1 MVLTRR
7 SAPKAA
13 AETEIPGQIPWYRFL
28 PPQSSFFD
36 PIAAALVSRRN
47 IGDGQFGAGGRR
59 IANWYVNLPAL
70 LVGLVL
76 VVRGAISPALLH
88 IGLTT
93 FLVTEVPSSLT
104 TFLAHHLPRHHQ
116 VEWRSNFCVLIGSCQ
131 RRSVVPAIGIV
142 VVAMLASATLLG
154 ALALAMDCPI
164 DDAFL
169 ALLDPRVLLNTP
181 RFFSSSWQCTPRVD
195 PWVRS

>member
-1 MVLTRR
+1 MASSAFGPCERASHAPTPAIGTYFGDGARRTRR
-7 SAPKAA
+7 AARLRHPGCENCAP
-13 AETEIPGQIPWYRFL
+13 F
-28 PPQSSFFD
+28 
-36 PIAAALVSRRN
+36 
-47 IGDGQFGAGGRR
+47 
-59 IANWYVNLPAL
+59 
-70 LVGLVL
+70 
-76 VVRGAISPALLH
+76 
-88 IGLTT
+88 
-93 FLVTEVPSSLT
+93 
-104 TFLAHHLPRHHQ
+104 AHRDRPRSQ

-154 ALALAMDCPI
+154 ALALAIDCPI

-181 RFFSSSWQCTPRVD
+181 RFFSSSWQCTARLD

>member
-7 SAPKAA
+7 KAA
-13 AETEIPGQIPWYRFL
+13 AASEQ
-28 PPQSSFFD
+28 PPSRFFD

-59 IANWYVNLPAL
+59 VANWYFNLPAL

-93 FLVTEVPSSLT
+93 FLVTEVPSRSSPPSSSHSRSPR
-104 TFLAHHLPRHHQ
+104 TFLSQ

-154 ALALAMDCPI
+154 ALALAIDCPI

-181 RFFSSSWQCTPRVD
+181 RFFSSSWQCTARLD

>member
-13 AETEIPGQIPWYRFL
+13 AETEIP
-28 PPQSSFFD
+28 PQTSFFD
-36 PIAAALVSRRN
+36 PIAASLVSRRN

-59 IANWYVNLPAL
+59 IANWYFNLPGL

-93 FLVTEVPSSLT
+93 FLVTEVEVSRAT
-104 TFLAHHLPRHHQ
+104 ALP
-116 VEWRSNFCVLIGSCQ
+116 
-131 RRSVVPAIGIV
+131 PA
-142 VVAMLASATLLG
+142 A
-154 ALALAMDCPI
+154 ALRG
-164 DDAFL
+164 
-169 ALLDPRVLLNTP
+169 RV
-181 RFFSSSWQCTPRVD
+181 
-195 PWVRS
+195 

>member
-7 SAPKAA
+7 KAA
-13 AETEIPGQIPWYRFL
+13 AASEL
-28 PPQSSFFD
+28 PPSRFFD

-93 FLVTEVPSSLT
+93 FLVTEV
-104 TFLAHHLPRHHQ
+104 HRRVRHHTALTAPAHR
-116 VEWRSNFCVLIGSCQ
+116 VALHYRSS
-131 RRSVVPAIGIV
+131 
-142 VVAMLASATLLG
+142 G
-154 ALALAMDCPI
+154 API
-164 DDAFL
+164 FA
-169 ALLDPRVLLNTP
+169 
-181 RFFSSSWQCTPRVD
+181 C
-195 PWVRS
+195 

>member
-1 MVLTRR
+1 MAQGGGTKGRG
-7 SAPKAA
+7 
-13 AETEIPGQIPWYRFL
+13 ETEI

-36 PIAAALVSRRN
+36 PIAAALVSR
-47 IGDGQFGAGGRR
+47 ATSATASSAPAAR

-93 FLVTEVPSSLT
+93 FLVTEV
-104 TFLAHHLPRHHQ
+104 
-116 VEWRSNFCVLIGSCQ
+116 EWRSNFCVLIGSCQ
-131 RRSVVPAIGIV
+131 RRSVVPALGIV

-154 ALALAMDCPI
+154 ALALAIDCPI
-164 DDAFL
+164 DDNFL

-181 RFFSSSWQCTPRVD
+181 RFFSSSWQCTARVD

>member
-13 AETEIPGQIPWYRFL
+13 AETEI

-59 IANWYVNLPAL
+59 IANWYFNLPAL

-93 FLVTEVPSSLT
+93 FLVTEV
-104 TFLAHHLPRHHQ
+104 
-116 VEWRSNFCVLIGSCQ
+116 EWRSNFCVLIGSCQ
-131 RRSVVPAIGIV
+131 RRSVVPALGIV

-154 ALALAMDCPI
+154 ALALAIDCPI

-181 RFFSSSWQCTPRVD
+181 RFFSSSWQCTARLD